1 MLDAVAGLISL
12 ATKRAFNCRRQLKL
26 GDLLILHEEMLPNIW
41 LCFITKILL
50 YACLKEFKCLAT
62 TTDTDE

>member
-26 GDLLILHEEMLPNIW
+26 GDLLRS
-41 LCFITKILL
+41 FYTGKG
-50 YACLKEFKCLAT
+50 YQVFG
-62 TTDTDE
+62 DV